1 MWQVA
6 ERQNEIMIVP
16 AIALLCFVNVW
27 TIGAFWIDKKRAI
40 AGARRVREADL
51 LWLAV
56 IGGSPGALIAR
67 RWFRHKTRK
76 EPFSTR
82 LLLIAV
88 AQLGAIIG
96 LAAFALLP

>member
-1 MWQVA
+1 
-6 ERQNEIMIVP
+6 MIIP
-16 AIALLCFVNVW
+16 AIALLVLVNVW
-27 TIGAFWIDKKRAI
+27 TIGTFWIDKNRAI
-40 AGARRVREADL
+40 AGARRVRESDL

-56 IGGSPGALIAR
+56 IGGSPGALLAR
-67 RWFRHKTRK
+67 QWFRHKARK

-96 LAAFALLP
+96 LTVFALLP